1 MTEPATPLGDG
12 GLSHSRPGYV
22 RLRLDLG
29 YDGTD
34 FAGWGVQPDVR
45 TVQGEVEQALGRALR
60 LTGPVRTVVAGRTDT
75 GVHARAQVAHCDVPV
90 EAWASLLGRGPDFPI
105 FRMHSA
111 LPEDVRLTA
120 IGPAPDGF
128 NARWSASWRRYAY
141 RVDDT
146 VPGPDPL
153 LRRQVL
159 HRTGPNNKPFDL
171 DVMNAAAEGL
181 LGEHDFCAFCRR
193 REGASTVRTLTELR
207 WRRDAETGLA
217 ILDVRA
223 DAFCHTMVRALA
235 GALLMVGL
243 GQRDGRFPASLLGR
257 SDRDPHAEVAQPQ
270 GLTLEEIRYP
280 PDDQLAAAA
289 VRSRRFRGLLA

>member
-1 MTEPATPLGDG
+1 MTEPAAPLGDG

-45 TVQGEVEQALGRALR
+45 TVQGEVEQALARALR
-60 LTGPVRTVVAGRTDT
+60 LPGPVRTVVAGRTDT
-75 GVHARAQVAHCDVPV
+75 GVHARAQVAHSDVPV
-90 EAWASLLGRGPDFPI
+90 EAWASLLGRGADFPI
-105 FRMHSA
+105 FRLRSA

-146 VPGPDPL
+146 VPGPDPTM
-153 LRRQVL
+153 RRQVL
-159 HRTGPNNKPFDL
+159 HRTGPNSKPFDL
-171 DVMNAAAEGL
+171 DLMNNAADTL

-193 REGASTVRTLTELR
+193 REGASTVRTLTQLR

-217 ILDVRA
+217 VLDVQA

-257 SDRDPHAEVAQPQ
+257 KDRDPHAEVAQPH

-289 VRSRRFRGLLA
+289 ERSRRFRGLLD